1 MKNKKLYLCLLVLC
15 LVNFAAHLFFY
26 PSLPETVPIHWG
38 FDGQADGWGP
48 KSTILVLCALP
59 LGILLLLAVV
69 PRIDPRAQNYEKFG
83 KIYRGFVIGIT
94 LFLCGMT
101 WLSELTVFQVLP
113 GSNNLVS
120 LLVCGG
126 LGILFIALGNY
137 MPRIRQNYTF
147 GCKTPWALNDEHNWN
162 RTQRMGGIVFIAIGV
177 ALLFA
182 MLFAKVLGEAGT
194 MVVLLG
200 STLGGTA
207 WIYLYSYLVYIGKM
221 K

>member
-1 MKNKKLYLCLLVLC
+1 MKNKTLYLCLLVLC
-15 LVNFAAHLFFY
+15 LANFAAHLFFY

-48 KSTILVLCALP
+48 KSTILILCALP

-194 MVVLLG
+194 IVVLLG